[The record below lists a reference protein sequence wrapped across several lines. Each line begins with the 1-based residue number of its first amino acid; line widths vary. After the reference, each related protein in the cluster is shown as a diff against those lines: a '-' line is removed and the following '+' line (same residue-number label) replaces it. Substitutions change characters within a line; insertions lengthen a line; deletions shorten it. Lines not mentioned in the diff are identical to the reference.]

1 MAPTRLANHHDKI
14 AKPWASMLVVA
25 CTLLF
30 ILLFTMP
37 LNPTCFADEP
47 VKTIRFATY
56 NVSLYGKQLGEVA
69 RRLESGSDTQA
80 KNLATV
86 IQSVRP
92 DVLFLNEV
100 DHDADNK
107 TLDLFADKYL
117 AVDQKDTSAIQYE
130 YRYSIPSNTGVAS
143 TLDIDGNGEVSGA
156 NDAWGYGV
164 YPGQYAMAVL
174 SRFPID
180 TQAIRTF
187 QMFRWCDLPG
197 ALRPMNPGAQT
208 SYYNDKVWS
217 EIRLSSKNHAD
228 VPVVIG
234 DTRIHLLASHP
245 TPPVFDGPDDHNGC
259 RNHDE
264 IRFWADYLKGDSAE
278 FLVDDSGVKGGLAA
292 DALFVIAGDLNSDPV
307 NGDGRR
313 EAIINLL
320 QHPRLTDAKPMHIL
334 PENASES
341 ESAKPRLMTTA
352 AFGGKDGMRV
362 DYVLP
367 SQQMT
372 VKDAGVFWPGP
383 QDPYRSNISATD
395 HRLVWVEVTLP

>member
-1 MAPTRLANHHDKI
+1 MASSFEQTKKHPIQSETM
-14 AKPWASMLVVA
+14 WAIYLPMAFLLSVLFDSM
-25 CTLLF
+25 C
-30 ILLFTMP
+30 I
-37 LNPTCFADEP
+37 ADEP

-69 RRLESGSDTQA
+69 RRLESGSDPKA
-80 KNLATV
+80 KNLASV
-86 IQSVRP
+86 IQSARP
-92 DVLFLNEV
+92 DVLLLNEV
-100 DHDADNK
+100 DYDADHK
-107 TLDLFADKYL
+107 TLELFADKYL
-117 AVDQKDTSAIQYE
+117 AVDQQDSAAIQYK
-130 YRYSIPSNTGVAS
+130 YRYSIASNTGVAS
-143 TLDIDGNGEVSGA
+143 TLDIDGNGEISGA
-156 NDAWGYGV
+156 NDSWGYGV

-180 TQAIRTF
+180 KQAVRTF
-187 QMFRWCDLPG
+187 QRFRWCDLPG

-208 SYYNDKVWS
+208 SYYNDEVWS
-217 EIRLSSKNHAD
+217 ELRLSSKNHAD
-228 VPVVIG
+228 VPIIIG

-264 IRFWADYLKGDSAE
+264 IRFWSDYLQGETAQ
-278 FLVDDSGVKGGLAA
+278 FLTDDSGVKGGLGE

-313 EAIINLL
+313 EAIFNLL
-320 QHPRLTDAKPMHIL
+320 QHPRLTDPKPMHLL
-334 PENASES
+334 PANASES

-367 SQQMT
+367 SQPMSVT
-372 VKDAGVFWPGP
+372 DAGVFWPGP
-383 QDPYRSNISATD
+383 QDPRRSIISASD